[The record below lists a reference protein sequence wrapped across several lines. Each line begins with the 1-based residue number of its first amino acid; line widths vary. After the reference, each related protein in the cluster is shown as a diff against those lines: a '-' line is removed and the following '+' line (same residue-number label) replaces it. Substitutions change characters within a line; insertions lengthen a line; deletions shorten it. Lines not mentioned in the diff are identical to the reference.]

1 MSEKT
6 SDTLRS
12 VVVDDEQAA
21 RDLLIEILSKRPD
34 LTVVGSYANANQAVH
49 GIRREKPDLVF
60 LDIQMPSRDGF
71 SVLDSLGD
79 AAPAV
84 VFVTAYDQYAVEAF
98 DVSAIDYILKPID
111 EERVHRAV
119 DRARARLKSGE
130 DPGVPSAITK
140 MIASLREQSDDYLR
154 YMPLKIKERVVLQ
167 KAEDISLIEAD
178 GKYVRLFIGTEQH
191 LVRRTMHSLEARLDP
206 ASFIRVS
213 RSAIVNLSAIA
224 HLEPWGAS
232 EWAITLRS
240 GQRVISTYG
249 YREKLQRLLKAK

>member
-1 MSEKT
+1 M
-6 SDTLRS
+6 RS

-34 LTVVGSYANANQAVH
+34 VNVVGSYANANQAVH

-71 SVLDSLGD
+71 SVLDALGSE
-79 AAPAV
+79 APAV
-84 VFVTAYDQYAVEAF
+84 IFVTAFDQYAVEAF
-98 DVSAIDYILKPID
+98 DVHAIDYILKPID

-119 DRARARLKSGE
+119 DRAHARLKSGE
-130 DPGVPSAITK
+130 EAIVPSAITQ
-140 MIASLREQSDDYLR
+140 MIATLREQGDDYLR
-154 YMPLKIKERVVLQ
+154 YLPLKVKEKVILQ
-167 KAEDISLIEAD
+167 KVGDIDLIEAD
-178 GKYVRLFIGTEQH
+178 GKYVKVSVGADQF
-191 LVRRTMHSLEARLDP
+191 LVRRTMQSLESRLDP
-206 ASFIRVS
+206 GAFLRVS
-213 RSAIVNLSAIA
+213 RSTIVNIASIA

-232 EWAITLRS
+232 EWSITLRS